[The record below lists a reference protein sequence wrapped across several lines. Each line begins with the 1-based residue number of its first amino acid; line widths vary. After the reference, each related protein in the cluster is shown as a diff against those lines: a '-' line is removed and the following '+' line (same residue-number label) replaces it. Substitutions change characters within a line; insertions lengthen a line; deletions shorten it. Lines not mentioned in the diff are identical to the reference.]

1 VAGYIASSAV
11 SWLSLPLVKSKILI
25 VDDDLDRG
33 GSMSISGARSAA
45 HNAKYNCSNDAE
57 RVQHLMEAV
66 YQLAKVA
73 DDQDNEIRSLQSEV
87 TRLKR

>member
-1 VAGYIASSAV
+1 
-11 SWLSLPLVKSKILI
+11 
-25 VDDDLDRG
+25 
-33 GSMSISGARSAA
+33 MSIAGARQVP
-45 HNAKYNCSNDAE
+45 HNAKYNCENDAE

-73 DDQDNEIRSLQSEV
+73 DDQDNEIRSLQNEV

>member
-1 VAGYIASSAV
+1 
-11 SWLSLPLVKSKILI
+11 
-25 VDDDLDRG
+25 
-33 GSMSISGARSAA
+33 MSIAGAQSAA
-45 HNAKYNCSNDAE
+45 HNAKYTCSNDAE

-73 DDQDNEIRSLQSEV
+73 DDQADEIRSLKNEV